1 MAYRKSEKLKDNISA
16 IRTAFEI
23 ERSGREATEKEKATL
38 RKYSGFGGL
47 KFILNPCGEEDDVAK
62 WSRSDRPLFNATREL
77 YALLK
82 ENARDV
88 AEYKRFVTSIR
99 NSILSAFY
107 TPVKV
112 VQAIAQVFRRQGVE
126 VKSYLDPSAGKGTF
140 VEAFKQSYHN
150 MKATAYEKD
159 IITGKVLKALYPGE
173 QVHVDGFETVGVSQ
187 QGKYDLV
194 SSNIP
199 FGDISVFDDG
209 FARSGNAVKAAST
222 KTIHNY
228 FFLKALEQVREGGF
242 VAFITSRGFMDSPSN
257 NSIREELIKNARLVG
272 AYRLPDG
279 LFADEAGTEVGS
291 DLVILQKY
299 TGYDSTL
306 DPDSLAF
313 CEVEK
318 GFKTIDGEDYSDISL
333 NSHWWKSMMA
343 PDSEAFISNREERGT
358 DPYGKPTLVF
368 THDGGMDAVSSLL
381 TEYMSRDLHGDYVDY
396 YKSNVTKSEQVK
408 QEPPKPRQQHPARQE
423 QPVQLSLFDLWADD
437 TASQEEQGPPMEPRP
452 YKGEVLPHYRNGI
465 VVEDDGQLGHL
476 TNIGHDITFTPIE
489 LSEDQSGRMKLYVK
503 IRDAYEQLYKKEAE
517 QREEQPDLRKDLN
530 THYDSFIRKYGNLN
544 ERKNARLFLMDVQGR
559 DTLTL
564 ENSENGHFVK
574 ADIFLRPV
582 SFNIN
587 QDGHVETAVDALS
600 ASLNRTGSVDLEYMA
615 SISDFTGDELR
626 DQLKERIYYNPMD
639 GEYEISDKFL
649 AGNVVE
655 KIEFFERNYGKEH
668 LDSNDDEVA
677 RSYHALLAV
686 RPRPITYDE
695 LDFNFG
701 ERWMPKTYFSEF
713 ASEFFEAD
721 IKIGYAPQLDEF
733 VVDVSDQSA
742 KLTQEFAVTGE
753 TKTYDGE
760 DLLRHALYNTV
771 PVINKCIGYKPNGDP
786 IMGPDHEKIQLAAS
800 KIDQIRDG
808 FTEWIDRH
816 PDEWKKDLADM
827 YNRKYNCFVRASYDG
842 GHQTFPGLDL
852 KGLAVSK
859 YKISDIYKS
868 QKDCVWMLLQNG
880 GGVCDHEVGTG
891 KTMTM
896 CIAAHEMKRL
906 GLAHKPIIIG
916 MKANV
921 AEIAATYQ
929 AAYPADRIL
938 YATQKDF
945 SDRQNFFNRM
955 KNNDYDCIIMS
966 HDQFTMIPQSADIQR
981 KVLYEE
987 IWAIDEALEVYERQ
1001 GHSVSSRMRSGLE
1014 KRKQNLETQL
1024 QTLNAVLAHRA
1035 DDVVDFKT
1043 MGIDHIFID
1052 ESQAFKNL
1060 AFTTRDSRV
1069 AGLGDPKGS
1078 QRARNLQYA
1087 IRTIQE
1093 RTGRDLGATFLS
1105 GTTISN
1111 SLTEL
1116 YLLFKYLRPKA
1127 MSMQDINSF
1136 DAWAA
1141 VFARKSRDYEI
1152 NVAGSIVMKERFR
1165 QFIKVP
1171 ELGAFYNEITDYKT
1185 AADVGLERPGMDVQ
1199 LVNIQPT
1206 EDQQDFQQRLLQF
1219 AESGDAELIFR
1230 DSLSDNEDKAKMLIV
1245 TNLGKKCSL
1254 SPRLVNPEYREGD
1267 DTKIG
1272 VAAKNISDIYYQYNE
1287 QRGTQFVF
1295 CDLSTP
1301 KKGEWNV
1308 YQELKDR
1315 LVGQYNIPADQIQFI
1330 QDASTEKKKKE
1341 FIDRMNRGDIRVM
1354 IGSTTMLGTGVNAQ
1368 QRAVAV
1374 HHLDLPWRPS
1384 DMEQRNGRARRKGNE
1399 VARDYANNEVKVFVY
1414 AVERSLDSYNFYLLQ
1429 AKSEFIRQMKTGA
1442 LGKRSFDQGGED
1454 ENNGMPFAEYVAIT
1468 SGNTDLLE
1476 RAKLEKR
1483 ILGMD
1488 AERKAFY
1495 KQQQVVLQKLNFSNE
1510 QIRHFDAALERLN
1523 TDKAAIEH
1531 ALAGLIDGG
1540 ADAFAELRRNH
1551 AVISF
1556 HNTDD
1561 PQLSRIRFDLTQE
1574 NPYGDYLQKVARQEV
1589 NGEVTVARLVSRGL
1603 DWPLVVSSKTEY
1615 NPATG
1620 VSRWVG
1626 NKFAVIGESGLHY
1639 TINNGKIP
1647 YSDKRLAASYPYEAL
1662 ARIPAVIKDQE
1673 QQRQSYVSQIPEL
1686 ERIANKQW
1694 EKSEQ
1699 LKDLKEQLQA
1709 LDRKIQQD
1717 MDGKLIQA
1725 AEGMKPEDMPFKIT
1739 QRSGGRDPWE
1749 LEFKVSDYPYLNH
1762 VDRDAMEEKYHGSF
1776 RVSEGVVT
1784 GRFRHQYGAEEA
1796 MKVLSKL
1803 NATHRDDVKWL
1814 KAAAKDARDDSCI
1827 PSVHRLRVLGYD
1839 RFGRPIGGKN
1849 RQHLNVVSLG
1859 DYKEE
1864 TVRALAHGVK
1874 NGNSVAMDV
1883 AATAM
1888 AKALQEMPEFKKAV
1902 LVGMPGHKGYGGY
1915 AQRLARRVSEL
1926 TGVKYVEALNSGEHE
1941 SLYEWK
1947 KEHPGEP
1954 MPELFFTEDD
1964 QYRIPKGKTPVI
1976 IDNVID
1982 TGHTA
1987 WAAMEAL
1994 EAQPVLLTIGST
2006 GREGTEGHDIKVGVS
2021 PKGLEYI
2028 KSSTPEGVGL
2038 TGLSREELDDM
2049 LQRARS
2055 GEEYDARRELRRKGI
2070 DWYTGQPGYL
2080 VEHITGKW
2088 DMAFSDELEAP
2099 LTELT
2104 AKGSSDNIFTKEELH
2119 HLSKEDRD
2127 SFDELVKDVDEK
2139 SKHSYSYQHLG
2150 DKRRLMVVYEYLK
2163 EKAAAGIKQE
2173 ALRQEQDGKLHYDVA
2188 ANKWSGIPSDMKVYC
2203 NGEPDRIREIYGS
2216 TPNDDIDLV
2225 FYKAERE
2232 EDSHAFARVW
2242 VDDHQA
2248 ETPAKIVVELEKEGV
2263 NVGLHGER
2271 GHYVDF
2277 STWDEAV
2284 QFEQH
2289 VRDIERQAHE
2299 PKESPMMRQYH
2310 DLKAK
2315 HPDAMLLFRVGDF
2328 YESYEGDAV
2337 ESARILGVTLMHRH
2351 PTDKADSPKEAMAGF
2366 PHHALDVYLPKL
2378 IRAGKRVAI
2387 CDQLEAPKKTARRG
2401 STEVMQPSA
2410 SVRLQMVETMN
2421 DVRTAL
2427 PLDAMLRDALIE
2439 RMREAGIKVNT
2450 DVAEGES
2457 VLARNPIGLRL
2468 MSGGKDGI
2476 SDAPIFFSNAQ
2487 RAVESIRQDR
2497 ATPDQWLHMIER
2509 NGGIKAGE
2517 DRWTGLS
2524 EWLSN
2529 SEERTLTRQ
2538 QVLEYIAENHIQIE
2552 EVHYAADIEAD
2563 WMDNPVYA
2571 AYLREFKGIISEFPR
2586 LYDEADARY
2595 SEFVARMRD
2604 KYGEEW
2610 EYDYSEEDANEETRL
2625 LEERAKYDG
2634 GPGGGQS
2641 ESDLAFE
2648 QMAAKYGSSFE
2659 EAFEVKRDHYGDY
2672 YIQPTEE
2679 YRDADYVMSAA
2690 ARRILGYDERMID
2703 ETRLAYTTEGLEN
2716 RREIAL
2722 TVPTIEPYGQSD
2734 EIHFGDAGNGRAVAW
2749 IRFGETVGQ
2758 HERTER
2764 EIQDVI
2770 RSMPSADNWREVT
2783 YYTEV
2788 PGYRNFYNLNRRSL
2802 SYSDCILEKD
2812 GKYFIHFNGESPRV
2826 MMNGEKNI
2834 AALKRVGGTFGSLS
2848 DAVGAYNEYVARRDR
2863 FVEEKTL
2870 VIDEI
2875 QSLRHQDGRAKGYDK
2890 ESFNTVA
2897 DEVVERFSVTRQRV
2911 ENDPYDV
2918 ANAIQRYD
2926 ASLAERLRQ
2935 SVGGSGIPAAPFDK
2949 NWHELAM
2956 KRMLRYAAEN
2966 GYDRVAWT
2974 TGNQQAERYSLG
2986 EYIDHV
2992 TAEPYEAMSL
3002 SEVSG
3007 IGVRLHT
3014 QEKASVDLFVT
3025 RDGIIRS
3032 GGYGKNENYFV
3043 GQPLAKVV
3051 GKSLSDKILAA
3062 QERQRFDGGDLRVG
3076 ADGMKG
3082 FYDVMLV
3089 NFMEKYGRQW
3099 GVHTEDVELGKLNV
3113 EGKMHSV
3120 AVTPRMRED
3129 VRKGQPMFF
3138 KSGNGQ
3144 VYGFVCNNEIYVDR
3158 SIATSEAPIHE
3169 YTHLWAEVMRQQNPK
3184 EWANIV
3190 SLMKDCPGLW
3200 QEVRERYS
3208 HLHDENDIAEEVL
3221 AHYSGKRGHERL
3233 TEEVGRRKEESG
3245 KTIFDAISEALDRLW
3260 GYVADFLHIHYTS
3273 KEQVADQVLRDLLKG
3288 VNPLGHRLI
3297 ETQEATVAPSR
3308 RLTAA
3313 DREAGGALVDHL
3325 AKMGIAVHTDYREN
3339 RRILKAAEQDHSE
3352 EGRVRH
3358 FKTRNG
3364 TTYGF
3369 AYKGELHLDLRKMD
3383 AELPLHEY
3391 AHLWCE
3397 AMRRINPDN
3406 WNSVVSVI
3414 KDDAASWQFVRAAY
3428 PELHDADDIAEEV
3441 IARYSGKRGA
3451 ERLQDE
3457 LERMSRR
3464 DANYGSRWG
3473 NIFQN
3478 ISKAIQDF
3486 WKHTGDSLNI
3496 RYSSAEDVYD
3506 QILNDFARHV
3516 NPVAKTEKWLKDR
3529 DRQYANAVE
3538 TGNIEE
3544 AKALFNDALREHV
3557 GNGITPFIAVDGYR
3571 GKLDRLAREVKHGSE
3586 SAVSE
3591 AASLMA
3597 PLIPDNAVLVPAPS
3611 HSGHATDMLL
3621 LANAISGRTGMPVA
3635 DVLTGD
3641 ARERQYDVKR
3651 RTGRPLGSE
3660 VLGVRLSGDL
3670 PNDRLPVVIDNV
3682 VNSGNTAE
3690 ACVKA
3695 LGKGVVVTLASA
3707 VSQECHVSSLKSLE
3721 PVVYDKKGELVP
3733 LSERFSLKNKY
3744 LGRVMNYRP
3753 LGEAAFQE
3761 SPVAAEP
3768 LVVDIRRGSSHGYE
3782 SYLGSKAVF
3791 DAVQSL
3797 AGSRQKTIAGY
3808 ENPNAKELVFVGTH
3822 ALVMHHYD
3830 KENSGHF
3837 ARTDGIGNDAVFRL
3851 DERGDG
3857 YHSLDALS
3865 PRLIRDGY
3873 QIAFIGR
3880 EKVKELLS
3888 VGEHETLQSL
3898 SHPTVRS
3905 AVQLDLFSDPP
3916 MTKGNAR
3923 EPVTIQ
3929 TVGHPAKDASRD
3941 LTALH
3946 LRTLSDGEQCY
3957 VERRYRENGFFSF
3970 VGGDVIDSAEDIA
3983 FIFKS
3988 LEDQSV
3994 ENSFLAMVKDG
4005 KPLVIHLGIGTY
4017 NEVPVPIEKALVA
4030 FNELKPEK
4038 VWFVHNHPSGSL
4050 KASFLD
4056 MKMHQRMQEVF
4067 GSAVQPSIIIDT
4079 TSGKYGEYTDAY
4091 CIDQSLSVGDESR
4104 MVPVPTYQFD
4114 RQVFSK
4120 GWNPE
4125 QSTASSAASVA
4136 SFISSHR
4143 LGERDKLSLIV
4154 IDQAQHITG
4163 NVFLPWNTTRD
4174 IVKDDSV
4181 GVLAAYVHQMGG
4193 NRCIIYGSEDGV
4205 RMTDTR
4211 TMTKLSSQ
4219 LKTFGVRLE
4228 DVMSV
4233 SRSAFQEGIY
4243 YAKEQ
4248 DTGYMTQ
4255 HEKQLA
4261 DLLGNGGIDF
4271 VQRTGAPLKVINDMD
4286 TCQMAYIREITCRG
4300 GHVSIDGAIDNDG
4313 VPSYIKGLGD
4323 LCPDG
4328 IGNLFAEVRDAV
4340 QWQPELNLTIDQA
4353 LMVAKEHRLYDAVE
4367 KDLMEG
4373 MEPEL
4378 ALQKHHIMPT
4388 AEKLAE
4394 IEMMN
4399 DPDQLPPVDAVRL
4412 LLDKAI
4418 PHDGDVLELDMG
4430 GARLDLQYRGF
4441 GWQEL
4446 DDVKYIKHVGD
4457 GYVAGNGE
4465 QAIDVNRLASG
4476 PDGEYFV
4483 EVLKDNI
4490 KQMEDKT
4497 MEEKKQEEVQEQQ
4510 QEQQTERKKRGWNI
4524 DYTKYSMPEGMNV
4537 EKAQV
4542 FKLNKGENAGK
4553 YAVSAVI
4560 DGQRKTQVLYKND
4573 VDAYFSK
4580 DEQGCRKATAEQLV
4594 AKYFSPNTLKQPIPV
4609 KEENVEK
4616 QQPRQ
4621 AIQEQT
4627 RQKQETR
4634 HLGTYDVPV
4643 WALAALQNGTDAY
4656 DGLEESDIAEI
4667 EHFQEQFDGSL
4678 SFDIHMEE
4686 KNEFNQTPAFGGA
4699 GETVKVDVY
4708 SFVEKVERAQAEVR
4722 ENLEE
4727 EQVASEQQKEKE
4739 EKQQEDEKKE
4749 EKQDVSDGLALQTA
4763 LLAGAL
4769 HAASERDGVWMNK
4782 DGKQAPAFLSK
4793 DTKVSPFNS
4802 MMMALHSDANGYRS
4816 NIYTSFAAAKREG
4829 ISVRGKEKGL
4839 PYNWYDWDKFVNK
4852 YNKNDVI
4859 DRTAYL
4865 ALPPQ
4870 ERELYHAQGKKD
4882 MKPIFNIDQTTLPMV
4897 KKEEYKQLVQPDM
4910 RESATD
4916 VQAERMKLL
4925 EKMTAENPDTMKLFR
4940 VGDNYEIYGAEAEKA
4955 AGILGLSLVRPDGDT
4970 VKSQTMSV
4978 SFPVEELDSHLPKLV
4993 QVGNQV
4999 AICDKVEDA
5008 RLGLHTTEGEVYA
5021 ASDRLAEA
5029 IRQSGGTVNTG
5040 MAFTQYDREKNVLNV
5055 ASHTSSVPGQEMT
5068 LAMERAG
5075 DVYRAAVAYTGTP
5088 DRLNRGARLNMLPED
5103 REKYDRLVQE
5113 LTAGVMMT
5121 RQGLPATISRD
5132 NRPLIPYWEREL
5144 KEDPKL
5150 LDAVERDV
5158 NKAVEVLDKISAGKE
5173 VDYAVIRGERPATS
5187 VSPRM
5192 YTIASELATIP
5203 NVENK
5208 QVVIVRD
5215 QKNRNAAVIL
5225 PAGASLEKNN
5235 EVPGMNKNRF
5245 VIALKRQGID
5255 DVQFYNAGGA
5265 LGLNQSNEFFADKQV
5280 EVAHLKQYDLVPDET
5295 VDLSEEIARTG
5306 KIEIEKVSA
5315 IKNDQNDWVFYVK
5328 PAGGEAVTIQPEAAD
5343 LGKFFSAIQTEKS
5356 DAVREEM
5363 GQKYYMLAQQHPE
5376 LKQDF
5381 LMPKVENVD
5390 LDRIKSVH
5398 ISKDKYDDKK
5408 VYVSAVVDDNSR
5420 LNTRIDRDSPE
5431 WQRFWLVDDKAGYKV
5446 ALAAK
5451 LFEAELTKG
5460 QEKAVEQNQEE
5471 TVKDDKEVTAE
5482 TDEEQEE
5489 DVEEEQT
5496 QTRSFRR

>member
-1 MAYRKSEKLKDNISA
+1 ML
-16 IRTAFEI
+16 
-23 ERSGREATEKEKATL
+23 
-38 RKYSGFGGL
+38 
-47 KFILNPCGEEDDVAK
+47 
-62 WSRSDRPLFNATREL
+62 
-77 YALLK
+77 
-82 ENARDV
+82 
-88 AEYKRFVTSIR
+88 
-99 NSILSAFY
+99 
-107 TPVKV
+107 
-112 VQAIAQVFRRQGVE
+112 
-126 VKSYLDPSAGKGTF
+126 
-140 VEAFKQSYHN
+140 
-150 MKATAYEKD
+150 
-159 IITGKVLKALYPGE
+159 
-173 QVHVDGFETVGVSQ
+173 
-187 QGKYDLV
+187 
-194 SSNIP
+194 
-199 FGDISVFDDG
+199 
-209 FARSGNAVKAAST
+209 
-222 KTIHNY
+222 
-228 FFLKALEQVREGGF
+228 
-242 VAFITSRGFMDSPSN
+242 
-257 NSIREELIKNARLVG
+257 
-272 AYRLPDG
+272 
-279 LFADEAGTEVGS
+279 
-291 DLVILQKY
+291 ILQ
-299 TGYDSTL
+299 
-306 DPDSLAF
+306 PDMNN
-313 CEVEK
+313 K
-318 GFKTIDGEDYSDISL
+318 
-333 NSHWWKSMMA
+333 SH
-343 PDSEAFISNREERGT
+343 
-358 DPYGKPTLVF
+358 
-368 THDGGMDAVSSLL
+368 
-381 TEYMSRDLHGDYVDY
+381 
-396 YKSNVTKSEQVK
+396 
-408 QEPPKPRQQHPARQE
+408 
-423 QPVQLSLFDLWADD
+423 
-437 TASQEEQGPPMEPRP
+437 
-452 YKGEVLPHYRNGI
+452 
-465 VVEDDGQLGHL
+465 
-476 TNIGHDITFTPIE
+476 
-489 LSEDQSGRMKLYVK
+489 
-503 IRDAYEQLYKKEAE
+503 
-517 QREEQPDLRKDLN
+517 
-530 THYDSFIRKYGNLN
+530 
-544 ERKNARLFLMDVQGR
+544 
-559 DTLTL
+559 
-564 ENSENGHFVK
+564 
-574 ADIFLRPV
+574 
-582 SFNIN
+582 
-587 QDGHVETAVDALS
+587 
-600 ASLNRTGSVDLEYMA
+600 
-615 SISDFTGDELR
+615 
-626 DQLKERIYYNPMD
+626 
-639 GEYEISDKFL
+639 
-649 AGNVVE
+649 
-655 KIEFFERNYGKEH
+655 
-668 LDSNDDEVA
+668 
-677 RSYHALLAV
+677 
-686 RPRPITYDE
+686 
-695 LDFNFG
+695 
-701 ERWMPKTYFSEF
+701 
-713 ASEFFEAD
+713 
-721 IKIGYAPQLDEF
+721 
-733 VVDVSDQSA
+733 
-742 KLTQEFAVTGE
+742 
-753 TKTYDGE
+753 
-760 DLLRHALYNTV
+760 
-771 PVINKCIGYKPNGDP
+771 
-786 IMGPDHEKIQLAAS
+786 
-800 KIDQIRDG
+800 
-808 FTEWIDRH
+808 
-816 PDEWKKDLADM
+816 
-827 YNRKYNCFVRASYDG
+827 
-842 GHQTFPGLDL
+842 
-852 KGLAVSK
+852 
-859 YKISDIYKS
+859 
-868 QKDCVWMLLQNG
+868 
-880 GGVCDHEVGTG
+880 
-891 KTMTM
+891 
-896 CIAAHEMKRL
+896 
-906 GLAHKPIIIG
+906 
-916 MKANV
+916 
-921 AEIAATYQ
+921 
-929 AAYPADRIL
+929 
-938 YATQKDF
+938 
-945 SDRQNFFNRM
+945 
-955 KNNDYDCIIMS
+955 
-966 HDQFTMIPQSADIQR
+966 
-981 KVLYEE
+981 
-987 IWAIDEALEVYERQ
+987 
-1001 GHSVSSRMRSGLE
+1001 
-1014 KRKQNLETQL
+1014 
-1024 QTLNAVLAHRA
+1024 
-1035 DDVVDFKT
+1035 
-1043 MGIDHIFID
+1043 
-1052 ESQAFKNL
+1052 
-1060 AFTTRDSRV
+1060 
-1069 AGLGDPKGS
+1069 
-1078 QRARNLQYA
+1078 
-1087 IRTIQE
+1087 
-1093 RTGRDLGATFLS
+1093 
-1105 GTTISN
+1105 
-1111 SLTEL
+1111 
-1116 YLLFKYLRPKA
+1116 
-1127 MSMQDINSF
+1127 
-1136 DAWAA
+1136 
-1141 VFARKSRDYEI
+1141 
-1152 NVAGSIVMKERFR
+1152 
-1165 QFIKVP
+1165 
-1171 ELGAFYNEITDYKT
+1171 
-1185 AADVGLERPGMDVQ
+1185 
-1199 LVNIQPT
+1199 
-1206 EDQQDFQQRLLQF
+1206 
-1219 AESGDAELIFR
+1219 
-1230 DSLSDNEDKAKMLIV
+1230 
-1245 TNLGKKCSL
+1245 
-1254 SPRLVNPEYREGD
+1254 
-1267 DTKIG
+1267 
-1272 VAAKNISDIYYQYNE
+1272 
-1287 QRGTQFVF
+1287 
-1295 CDLSTP
+1295 
-1301 KKGEWNV
+1301 
-1308 YQELKDR
+1308 
-1315 LVGQYNIPADQIQFI
+1315 
-1330 QDASTEKKKKE
+1330 
-1341 FIDRMNRGDIRVM
+1341 
-1354 IGSTTMLGTGVNAQ
+1354 
-1368 QRAVAV
+1368 
-1374 HHLDLPWRPS
+1374 
-1384 DMEQRNGRARRKGNE
+1384 
-1399 VARDYANNEVKVFVY
+1399 
-1414 AVERSLDSYNFYLLQ
+1414 
-1429 AKSEFIRQMKTGA
+1429 
-1442 LGKRSFDQGGED
+1442 
-1454 ENNGMPFAEYVAIT
+1454 
-1468 SGNTDLLE
+1468 
-1476 RAKLEKR
+1476 
-1483 ILGMD
+1483 
-1488 AERKAFY
+1488 
-1495 KQQQVVLQKLNFSNE
+1495 
-1510 QIRHFDAALERLN
+1510 
-1523 TDKAAIEH
+1523 
-1531 ALAGLIDGG
+1531 
-1540 ADAFAELRRNH
+1540 
-1551 AVISF
+1551 
-1556 HNTDD
+1556 
-1561 PQLSRIRFDLTQE
+1561 
-1574 NPYGDYLQKVARQEV
+1574 
-1589 NGEVTVARLVSRGL
+1589 
-1603 DWPLVVSSKTEY
+1603 
-1615 NPATG
+1615 
-1620 VSRWVG
+1620 
-1626 NKFAVIGESGLHY
+1626 
-1639 TINNGKIP
+1639 
-1647 YSDKRLAASYPYEAL
+1647 
-1662 ARIPAVIKDQE
+1662 
-1673 QQRQSYVSQIPEL
+1673 
-1686 ERIANKQW
+1686 
-1694 EKSEQ
+1694 
-1699 LKDLKEQLQA
+1699 
-1709 LDRKIQQD
+1709 
-1717 MDGKLIQA
+1717 
-1725 AEGMKPEDMPFKIT
+1725 
-1739 QRSGGRDPWE
+1739 
-1749 LEFKVSDYPYLNH
+1749 
-1762 VDRDAMEEKYHGSF
+1762 
-1776 RVSEGVVT
+1776 
-1784 GRFRHQYGAEEA
+1784 
-1796 MKVLSKL
+1796 
-1803 NATHRDDVKWL
+1803 
-1814 KAAAKDARDDSCI
+1814 
-1827 PSVHRLRVLGYD
+1827 
-1839 RFGRPIGGKN
+1839 
-1849 RQHLNVVSLG
+1849 
-1859 DYKEE
+1859 
-1864 TVRALAHGVK
+1864 
-1874 NGNSVAMDV
+1874 
-1883 AATAM
+1883 
-1888 AKALQEMPEFKKAV
+1888 
-1902 LVGMPGHKGYGGY
+1902 
-1915 AQRLARRVSEL
+1915 
-1926 TGVKYVEALNSGEHE
+1926 
-1941 SLYEWK
+1941 
-1947 KEHPGEP
+1947 
-1954 MPELFFTEDD
+1954 
-1964 QYRIPKGKTPVI
+1964 
-1976 IDNVID
+1976 
-1982 TGHTA
+1982 
-1987 WAAMEAL
+1987 
-1994 EAQPVLLTIGST
+1994 LLTIGST

-2021 PKGLEYI
+2021 PKGLEDI
-2028 KSSTPEGVGL
+2028 KSSTPEGVGF

-2173 ALRQEQDGKLHYDVA
+2173 ALRREQNDRVHYDA
-2188 ANKWSGIPSDMKVYC
+2188 TTNTWSGIPSDMKVYC
-2203 NGEPDRIREIYGS
+2203 SGEPDRIREVYGS
-2216 TPNDDIDLV
+2216 TPNEDIDLV
-2225 FYKAERE
+2225 YFKAERA
-2232 EDSHAFARVW
+2232 EDSFAFVRVW
-2242 VDDHQA
+2242 VDDRQA
-2248 ETPAKIVVELEKEGV
+2248 ESPAKIVIELEKEGYD
-2263 NVGLHGER
+2263 VGLHGER
-2271 GHYVDF
+2271 GRYVDF
-2277 STWDEAV
+2277 DTWDEAV
-2284 QFEQH
+2284 RFEQH
-2289 VRDIERQAHE
+2289 VRDIEQNVHAVKAE
-2299 PKESPMMRQYH
+2299 VKALDSPIMRQFH
-2310 DLKAK
+2310 DLKSK
-2315 HPDAMLLFRVGDF
+2315 HPDALLLFRVGDF
-2328 YESYEGDAV
+2328 YETYEQDAV
-2337 ESARILGVTLMHRH
+2337 EASRILGITLTHRQPASYVH
-2351 PTDKADSPKEAMAGF
+2351 SPHDAMAGF
-2366 PHHALDVYLPKL
+2366 PHHALDTYLPKL

-2387 CDQLEAPKKTARRG
+2387 CDQLEAPREKPRRG
-2401 STEVMQPSA
+2401 ITEMVQPA
-2410 SVRLQMVETMN
+2410 MRPRLQLVETM
-2421 DVRTAL
+2421 DDIGKVLPQDAL
-2427 PLDAMLRDALIE
+2427 LRDALME
-2439 RMREAGIKVNT
+2439 RMREAGIRVNT
-2450 DVAEGES
+2450 DVAAAE
-2457 VLARNPIGLRL
+2457 RL
-2468 MSGGKDGI
+2468 LSHEQVRLHSSGG
-2476 SDAPIFFSNAQ
+2476 SPVFVSNAR
-2487 RAVESIRQDR
+2487 RAVERIRQDK
-2497 ATPDQWLHMIER
+2497 ATPEQWLRMIER
-2509 NGGIKAGE
+2509 AGGIKAGE
-2517 DRWTGLS
+2517 DRWMGLS
-2524 EWLSN
+2524 LWLMN
-2529 SEERTLTRQ
+2529 ARERTLTRQ
-2538 QVLEYIAENHIQIE
+2538 QVLDYISANQIQVE
-2552 EVHYAADIEAD
+2552 EVHYREPSSVMDSVKLDQMNKEFFVLMAEAENVTGSLYADDHARWAWEQMVERHGDDFRKNTQYEHDPVEGWHLTPFEWYEGRGPAPRAAD
-2563 WMDNPVYA
+2563 Y
-2571 AYLREFKGIISEFPR
+2571 YGI
-2586 LYDEADARY
+2586 ARTIH
-2595 SEFVARMRD
+2595 D
-2604 KYGEEW
+2604 
-2610 EYDYSEEDANEETRL
+2610 TRL
-2625 LEERAKYDG
+2625 E
-2634 GPGGGQS
+2634 
-2641 ESDLAFE
+2641 
-2648 QMAAKYGSSFE
+2648 
-2659 EAFEVKRDHYGDY
+2659 
-2672 YIQPTEE
+2672 
-2679 YRDADYVMSAA
+2679 
-2690 ARRILGYDERMID
+2690 
-2703 ETRLAYTTEGLEN
+2703 YTTGGLEN
-2716 RREIAL
+2716 KREIAL
-2722 TVPTIEPYGQSD
+2722 VVPGIESWRD
-2734 EIHFGDAGNGRAVAW
+2734 TDDVHFGDAGDGRAVAW
-2749 IRFGETVGQ
+2749 VRFGDAVSRK
-2758 HERTER
+2758 ERSEE
-2764 EIQDVI
+2764 EIQDII
-2770 RSMPSADNWREVT
+2770 RTMPSADQWQEVT
-2783 YYTEV
+2783 YYTAV

-2802 SYSDCILEKD
+2802 SYSDCILERD
-2812 GKYFIHFNGESPRV
+2812 GRYTIQFNNESPRV
-2826 MMNGEKNI
+2826 LMDGERNV
-2834 AALKRVGGTFGSLS
+2834 AALKRVGGTFASLRE
-2848 DAVGAYNEYVARRDR
+2848 AVDAYNEYIARRDR
-2863 FVEEKTL
+2863 FIEERTL

-2875 QSLRHQDGRAKGYDK
+2875 QSQRHQEGRERGYNPRVDVRGYEVEPDDDGNY
-2890 ESFNTVA
+2890 
-2897 DEVVERFSVTRQRV
+2897 VVTHPDGISEDGLERFASRTIRSYEAGSPERAILLAARLDQNIYPSSRV
-2911 ENDPYDV
+2911 
-2918 ANAIQRYD
+2918 
-2926 ASLAERLRQ
+2926 
-2935 SVGGSGIPAAPFDK
+2935 PAAPFEK

-2956 KRMLRYAAEN
+2956 KRILRYAAEN

-2974 TGNQQAERYSLG
+2974 TGNQQAGRYNLG
-2986 EYIDHV
+2986 EHIDFV
-2992 TAEPYEAMSL
+2992 TAEPYEAQTPT
-3002 SEVSG
+3002 EADGFDVT
-3007 IGVRLHT
+3007 LHT
-3014 QEKASVDLFVT
+3014 RGMATVDLFVT
-3025 RDGIIRS
+3025 KDGIVQI
-3032 GGYGKNENYFV
+3032 GYYGSKEDYFV
-3043 GQPLAKVV
+3043 GQPLSKVIGTALTEKV
-3051 GKSLSDKILAA
+3051 LAV
-3062 QERQRFDGGDLRVG
+3062 QGWQRFDSDDLHVG
-3076 ADGMKG
+3076 AEGMNT
-3082 FYDVMLV
+3082 FYDQMLV
-3089 NFMEKYGRQW
+3089 SFMDRYTRQW
-3099 GVHTEDVELGKLNV
+3099 GVQTEDVELDRL
-3113 EGKMHSV
+3113 EITGKMHSV
-3120 AVTPRMRED
+3120 AVTQRMKDD

-3138 KSGNGQ
+3138 LDGSRQ
-3144 VYGFVCNNEIYVDR
+3144 AYGFTYEGEIYVDHR
-3158 SIATSEAPIHE
+3158 VATAETPIHE
-3169 YTHLWAEVMRQQNPK
+3169 YTHLWAEVLRQRNPK
-3184 EWANIV
+3184 EWKNIV
-3190 SLMKDCPGLW
+3190 SLMKDCRELW
-3200 QEVRERYS
+3200 QDVSGRYG
-3208 HLHDENDIAEEVL
+3208 HLHDDSDIAEEVL
-3221 AHYSGKRGHERL
+3221 AHYSGQRGYQRL
-3233 TEEVGRRKEESG
+3233 MDDYGHRQDVSG
-3245 KTIFDAISEALDRLW
+3245 KSILDTITEALGRLW
-3260 GYVADFLHIHYTS
+3260 KSVADFLHIHYTT
-3273 KEQVADQVLRDLLKG
+3273 KEQVADQVLSDLLNR
-3288 VNPLGHRLI
+3288 VNPNDYRIRDSERKVVSRHL
-3297 ETQEATVAPSR
+3297 AP
-3308 RLTAA
+3308 A
-3313 DREAGGALVDHL
+3313 DREAGGALVDYL
-3325 AKMGIAVHTDYREN
+3325 GRMGIKVHTDFNEN
-3339 RRILKAAEQDHSE
+3339 RRILKAARQDTSE
-3352 EGRVRH
+3352 AGKVRH
-3358 FKTRNG
+3358 FKTQDG

-3406 WNSVVSVI
+3406 WRNVVSI
-3414 KDDAASWQFVRAAY
+3414 IRDDAASWQFVKAAY

-3529 DRQYANAVE
+3529 DRQYANAVD

-3557 GNGITPFIAVDGYR
+3557 GNGVTPFIAVDGYR
-3571 GKLDRLAREVKHGSE
+3571 GKLDRLAREVKHGAE

-3611 HSGHATDMLL
+3611 HTGHATDMLL
-3621 LANAISGRTGMPVA
+3621 LANAISGRTGVPVA

-3651 RTGRPLGSE
+3651 RTGRPLGSG

-3768 LVVDIRRGSSHGYE
+3768 LVVDIRRGSSPGYE

-3797 AGSRQKTIAGY
+3797 AGNRQKTIAGY
-3808 ENPNAKELVFVGTH
+3808 EDPNAKELVFVGTH

-3830 KENSGHF
+3830 KENGGRF

-3851 DERGDG
+3851 EERGDG

-3873 QIAFIGR
+3873 QIAFIGK
-3880 EKVKELLS
+3880 EKVKELLT

-3905 AVQLDLFSDPP
+3905 AVQLDLFSDIP

-3923 EPVTIQ
+3923 EPITIQ
-3929 TVGHPAKDASRD
+3929 TVGHPAKDATRD

-4017 NEVPVPIEKALVA
+4017 NEVPAPIEKALVA

-4067 GSAVQPSIIIDT
+4067 GSVVQPSIIIDT

-4091 CIDQSLSVGDESR
+4091 CIDQSLSVGDKSR

-4205 RMTDTR
+4205 RMTDSR

-4219 LKTFGVRLE
+4219 LKTFGVRLD

-4271 VQRTGAPLKVINDMD
+4271 VQRTGAPLKVINDKD
-4286 TCQMAYIREITCRG
+4286 TCQMAYIREITCRD

-4313 VPSYIKGLGD
+4313 VPSYIRGLGD

-4388 AEKLAE
+4388 AEKFAE

-4430 GARLDLQYRGF
+4430 GACLDLQYRGF

-4524 DYTKYSMPEGMNV
+4524 DYTKYSMPEGVNV

-4580 DEQGCRKATAEQLV
+4580 DEQGSRKATAEQLV
-4594 AKYFSPNTLKQPIPV
+4594 AKYFSPDTLKQPIPV
-4609 KEENVEK
+4609 KEEKVEEL
-4616 QQPRQ
+4616 QPQQ

-4667 EHFQEQFDGSL
+4667 EHFQEQFDGPL

-4739 EKQQEDEKKE
+4739 EKQQEEEKKE

-4859 DRTAYL
+4859 DRTAFL

-4870 ERELYHAQGKKD
+4870 ECELYHAQGKKD

-4910 RESATD
+4910 IESATD

-4940 VGDNYEIYGAEAEKA
+4940 IGDNYEIYGAEAEKA

-4978 SFPVEELDSHLPKLV
+4978 SFPAEELDSYLPKLV

-5215 QKNRNAAVIL
+5215 QKNRSAAVIL

-5245 VIALKRQGID
+5245 VIALKRQGFD

-5295 VDLSEEIARTG
+5295 VDLTEEIARTG

-5356 DAVREEM
+5356 DTVREEM